1 MDPDKRQT
9 HGRKLLQEMTPH
21 GQIQDGS
28 RAQASADS
36 VLNVCV
42 DVIRDGVSADTRPFS
57 LLQTWQGG
65 VTENELQNMWISSCC
80 YLCVYIYELLVE

>member
-9 HGRKLLQEMTPH
+9 HGRMLLQEMTPH

-28 RAQASADS
+28 REQASADS

-65 VTENELQNMWISSCC
+65 RHGK
-80 YLCVYIYELLVE
+80 